1 MSIEQSLYELTV
13 AVNKLTMTIEKSNQ
27 DSNQDSNTD
36 LSPLSLAV
44 INLAKMASDV
54 TTEPVIKMASEIIM
68 EPEPVPTPTVKPV
81 KKVSNPAPIVTA
93 NETVTNIVEQP
104 AVTLDVLEMR
114 DSIRTMCSEM
124 VQSDKKNKV
133 GIEDIFSKFKATHLK
148 MVNDAII
155 PALYAELMAFKG
167 ALK

>member
-1 MSIEQSLYELTV
+1 MSLENSIKELTI
-13 AVNKLTMTIEKSNQ
+13 AVNKLISILDKSNQ
-27 DSNQDSNTD
+27 DSNTN

-68 EPEPVPTPTVKPV
+68 EPEPAPTPTVKPV
-81 KKVSNPAPIVTA
+81 KKVSNPTPVATA
-93 NETVTNIVEQP
+93 DEPVGTAMNIVE
-104 AVTLDVLEMR
+104 MR
-114 DSIRTMCSEM
+114 DAIRTMCSEM

-148 MVNDAII
+148 MVNDATV
-155 PALYAELMAFKG
+155 PALYAHVLVFKG